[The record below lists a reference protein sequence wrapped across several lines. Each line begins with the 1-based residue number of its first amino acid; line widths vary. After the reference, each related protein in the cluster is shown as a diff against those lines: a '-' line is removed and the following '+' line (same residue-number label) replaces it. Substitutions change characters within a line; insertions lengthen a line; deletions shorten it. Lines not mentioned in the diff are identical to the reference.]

1 MYSQIRYPKGDR
13 QSLQEENFKWQ
24 PIQTLKRPIWGKQS
38 IKKKKILKRSFMGG
52 DLIGHPVR
60 RENIFLNWWIPQN
73 KEIYQK
79 FLPIFYKSKF
89 PLSCVDLVLRKK
101 SQTSVNANWNSV
113 RNVSYEKNTTNNK
126 ENHSQIYCYWES
138 SEITKFSIFREMIKN
153 ILHSHAKGRSPKK
166 ER

>member
-1 MYSQIRYPKGDR
+1 MYSQIKYPKGDR
-13 QSLQEENFKWQ
+13 HSEQEENFKWQ

-38 IKKKKILKRSFMGG
+38 IKKKTDFKKIVYGGRSHWPF
-52 DLIGHPVR
+52 DPVR
-60 RENIFLNWWIPQN
+60 RGNIFLNWWIPQI

-113 RNVSYEKNTTNNK
+113 RNVRYEKNTTNNK

-138 SEITKFSIFREMIKN
+138 SEITKFSIFRE
-153 ILHSHAKGRSPKK
+153 LKK
-166 ER
+166 IMKVQF